1 MIKKS
6 IYRKGEK
13 GNYKHGVGRGEMC
26 LHRVIKRQTES
37 KEGGGERLSKHV
49 ASAIWVTVIWNP
61 LNLAAFSAAVS
72 RLDVGGR
79 SRQ

>member
-1 MIKKS
+1 
-6 IYRKGEK
+6 
-13 GNYKHGVGRGEMC
+13 MC
-26 LHRVIKRQTES
+26 LHRMITRQTES

-49 ASAIWVTVIWNP
+49 ASAIRVMVIWNP

-72 RLDVGGR
+72 CLDVGGR